1 MEAVKG
7 KKVYN
12 ISYLPPCRRFFCRL
26 RVPLKRSMSHHEH
39 NFLFPFTSLELACF

>member
-12 ISYLPPCRRFFCRL
+12 ISYLPPRRHFCCRL
-26 RVPLKRSMSHHEH
+26 RVPLKRSMPHHEH
-39 NFLFPFTSLELACF
+39 NFLSPFISLQLACF